1 LGILG
6 KKSWNE
12 QGVGD
17 RVVDGARDHA
27 HVPGK
32 ASHVDRTF
40 ASARFF
46 GLIAIFK
53 RIENKYLPDEEFF
66 GSRPGVAA
74 C

>member
-1 LGILG
+1 MLGIFG
-6 KKSWNE
+6 KKVLE
-12 QGVGD
+12 GD

-32 ASHVDRTF
+32 ASHVDRTCQR
-40 ASARFF
+40 AFF

-53 RIENKYLPDEEFF
+53 EFF